1 MNLMEM
7 MVLRRCLGVGADS
20 PRAQQRSPMARRS
33 STPFRRSSGP
43 RQRSP
48 AALARRA
55 SAEARLQQLPT
66 EHQAAA
72 LPATPSAPGN
82 IRLSACRPITA
93 CCSIGSPAAATPLP
107 PGCGP
112 QTAYQHCD
120 SFFAERLPAT
130 DVDCW
135 ASPQGGLWL
144 PTHAEAR
151 SSDWGTDLRA
161 TQSAESSMAEPAQL
175 QLQLPHLLPSYCS
188 APASMYDTCS
198 QPDSGRRRCSSGQ
211 LMCSEDRPRFS
222 VCTHSNPEC
231 SSMNTT
237 PEAATGALPARSF
250 SLAVPPGHPA
260 ALLQRAGPQRD
271 MLSRSGGWHQVQ
283 SVFAL
288 VGGASEAAPWSSGG
302 HNSSANPDSEVWGTG
317 QQLAAASHD
326 LQLRPPST
334 LPQVVGRDMLKYT
347 SARCCCAAVH

>member
-1 MNLMEM
+1 M
-7 MVLRRCLGVGADS
+7 
-20 PRAQQRSPMARRS
+20 
-33 STPFRRSSGP
+33 
-43 RQRSP
+43 
-48 AALARRA
+48 
-55 SAEARLQQLPT
+55 
-66 EHQAAA
+66 
-72 LPATPSAPGN
+72 
-82 IRLSACRPITA
+82 TA
-93 CCSIGSPAAATPLP
+93 GCSIGSPATALPLP

-112 QTAYQHCD
+112 QTAYQQCD
-120 SFFAERLPAT
+120 SFFAGRLPAT

-144 PTHAEAR
+144 PMHAEAR
-151 SSDWGTDLRA
+151 LSDWGTDLRA
-161 TQSAESSMAEPAQL
+161 TQSADCSMPAPAQL

-188 APASMYDTCS
+188 APASMYDTYS
-198 QPDSGRRRCSSGQ
+198 QPDSGRRPCSTGQ
-211 LMCSEDRPRFS
+211 LNYSEDRPRFS

-231 SSMNTT
+231 GSMNTT
-237 PEAATGALPARSF
+237 PGAATGALPARSF

-271 MLSRSGGWHQVQ
+271 TLSRSGGWHQVQ

-288 VGGASEAAPWSSGG
+288 VDAASEAPPWSSGG
-302 HNSSANPDSEVWGTG
+302 HNISANPDSGFLGTG

-334 LPQVVGRDMLKYT
+334 LPQVVKCDMLKYT